1 MIIRRNEYSC
11 IVGYVYRLDGHTS
24 IGGGR
29 WGAGMGYHVADA
41 FGTTEIEY
49 FDGSIL
55 IPWQM
60 RGESDERDDEYTW
73 VMVITGTVFSTYQ
86 K

>member
-1 MIIRRNEYSC
+1 MIVGRNEYSS

-29 WGAGMGYHVADA
+29 GGAGMGYHVADA

-55 IPWQM
+55 
-60 RGESDERDDEYTW
+60 
-73 VMVITGTVFSTYQ
+73 VA
-86 K
+86 